1 MQDYRYDRV
10 NSLASHE
17 AARQEIAR
25 KMAAFEAE
33 HGPVETTPIL
43 TTDKRIPY
51 RISCPEKK
59 QQQLSVMQTK
69 ERSRKKL
76 NEERIK
82 IAASNRERIKALSNC
97 KLSIKAIAERTGLSV
112 SLVQRAVRD
121 IRNEQ

>member
-51 RISCPEKK
+51 RISCPEKR
-59 QQQLSVMQTK
+59 QQRLSDEAVK
-69 ERSRKKL
+69 VRSRSKI
-76 NEERIK
+76 NEERKQIR
-82 IAASNRERIKALSNC
+82 AGNRERILALAQC
-97 KLSIKAIAERTGLSV
+97 KLSTKAIAERTGLSTTT
-112 SLVQRAVRD
+112 VRTV
-121 IRNEQ
+121 IREAA

>member
-51 RISCPEKK
+51 RISCPEKR
-59 QQQLSVMQTK
+59 QQRLSDEAVK
-69 ERSRKKL
+69 VRSRAKI
-76 NEERIK
+76 NEERKRIR
-82 IAASNRERIKALSNC
+82 AGNRERILALAKC
-97 KLSIKAIAERTGLSV
+97 KLSTKAIAERTGLSTTT
-112 SLVQRAVRD
+112 VRTV
-121 IRNEQ
+121 IREAA